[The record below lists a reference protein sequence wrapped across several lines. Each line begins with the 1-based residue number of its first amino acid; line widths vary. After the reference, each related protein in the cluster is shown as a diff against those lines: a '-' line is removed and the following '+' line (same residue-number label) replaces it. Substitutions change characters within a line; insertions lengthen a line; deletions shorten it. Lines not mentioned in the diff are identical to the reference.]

1 MQNAEPTNYGLEDQP
16 SLGEIKINHSV
27 IASIV
32 RLAALRV
39 PGVSAVG
46 AGLVDGIA
54 ELFSKRESDRGV
66 KIDEDDRGNYVI
78 EVRVVIFYGTEIG
91 KTAYQ
96 VQMAVREQVAHMTG
110 KSVARVDVVID
121 GVKQPTEEKP
131 AADHDEWPSIP
142 ATD

>member
-1 MQNAEPTNYGLEDQP
+1 MQHAEPTNYGLEDQP

-39 PGVSAVG
+39 PGVSGVG
-46 AGLVDGIA
+46 TSFVDGIA

-66 KIDEDDRGNYVI
+66 KIDEDEHGNYVI
-78 EVRVVIFYGTEIG
+78 EVRVVILYGTEIG

-96 VQMAVREQVAHMTG
+96 VQMAVREQVTHMTG

-121 GVKQPTEEKP
+121 GVKQPSEEKP
-131 AADHDEWPSIP
+131 ATDDEEWPNIP